1 MYNRDDYVFFW
12 KPHEIQYRSPFTV
25 TVTIDEG
32 GEPEEVTFPT
42 AEHWMMFQKAL
53 LFKDAEI
60 AREIIGVKGIGSTD
74 MAHVKSLGRR
84 VSGFIEDFVMV
95 APAVAKPPPLSYAE
109 RAKKA
114 QNIKSPISAPPPPQ
128 RVSNPT
134 PNPVAPA
141 NVPSTSA
148 VLNTTS
154 SPLIS
159 ASRNADDT
167 PNSSSILTTRSS
179 SPVPQAGANSAAVP
193 SLISSSDLA
202 VKALNIVTANASS
215 PSKNVWQVRREQMAA
230 LVQKPA
236 TSASSQPVS
245 TAVNGAKSGKSSRG
259 SPVDDDPFVVRM
271 PERLARPAPQ
281 EDWPEVGKSISTS
294 TSTERSVNGT
304 PKKSGEKPKWVPI
317 PAEEMQAA
325 ADAASKRRKNSLHP
339 SQGGTPPRTRTH
351 SGRTSASHSAT
362 HSRVQSRSGSLQSS
376 PRVPR
381 GRRLPPAD
389 EPASSINSA
398 PEPEQQ
404 PTTPNHPTPPP
415 QPQYQPYQPA
425 HQPPHQPPLH
435 PSAPVFYPQN
445 GTSPHPPP
453 PSMYPPPNSHYS
465 PYPVYGPGAY
475 DYAPPGP
482 SFAPPYVPW
491 HGHSPSLSGQHSP
504 VYPPLP
510 MQGYVGPSVN
520 GGPPPSINESS
531 SLPDVVVNNPS
542 AETNTNTVREKMV
555 FGSINAPSPAP
566 LDPNS
571 QKEEDVVE
579 KAFATFAI
587 GVDKKEPI
595 PARLRSKTRD
605 GASRL
610 NEKAEE
616 ELPRPTERKWKFGT
630 TNSTPPV
637 NGQIPLP
644 PENQLQQAV
653 TVPAVPAAQAPY
665 VLEPVGSTSFIVS
678 QPSPLQAP
686 IPVPLSGQPP
696 LSLQHS
702 QHAVATV
709 DPDLEV
715 KDFGFGFG
723 DASGTGYATLMEKE
737 SRRARHLEQ
746 EQERERERERERQQ
760 ILAASDDS
768 ADADSGK
775 EVVEGSSGP
784 NGVRGPDLREQRDHL
799 GSGRGRRGFPG
810 NARGGYD
817 RGGRRGRGGMNG
829 FTRGYGRGGYNNARG
844 AGVGGPQRTPPFTV
858 TPPPHFQP
866 LPLDGGLPPPSM
878 PHGAPGPGGYYP
890 PPRQQL
896 PGTIFL
902 PPGFE
907 GYPPPP
913 QLPPHIAHQHGQQS
927 PGLMP
932 PPPPPMGGHPQAPP
946 MPVPLSPIS
955 FPLDPTRFYLLG
967 QLEYY
972 LSPQNMAQD
981 FFLRQQMDAMGWIPI
996 QLFASFNRVRQLTT
1010 DAQLVRDVLTLSSMV
1025 QVHVNMVRMGGWE
1038 SFVLPDAAPSTV
1050 EEQPYP
1056 YQQPGPYYVGEHPQQ
1071 VPGHPQAEQN
1081 RHVLPPNGD
1090 VPMEASA
1097 PSDGGA
1103 KADSRQSMPAMNGH
1117 GHGAE
1122 YEHDQVAEEEDDDV
1136 EFVMG
1141 HTGGSWPPERPS

>member
-1 MYNRDDYVFFW
+1 
-12 KPHEIQYRSPFTV
+12 
-25 TVTIDEG
+25 
-32 GEPEEVTFPT
+32 
-42 AEHWMMFQKAL
+42 
-53 LFKDAEI
+53 
-60 AREIIGVKGIGSTD
+60 
-74 MAHVKSLGRR
+74 
-84 VSGFIEDFVMV
+84 MV
-95 APAVAKPPPLSYAE
+95 APTAAKPPPLSYAE

-114 QNIKSPISAPPPPQ
+114 QNIKSPISAPPPQ
-128 RVSNPT
+128 RVPNLPT
-134 PNPVAPA
+134 NPVAPA
-141 NVPSTSA
+141 NISSTSTT
-148 VLNTTS
+148 TTS
-154 SPLIS
+154 TALPIS
-159 ASRNADDT
+159 SSRSADDV
-167 PNSSSILTTRSS
+167 PNSSSLLTTRSS
-179 SPVPQAGANSAAVP
+179 SPVPQAGTISAAVP
-193 SLISSSDLA
+193 ALTSSSDLA

-236 TSASSQPVS
+236 TSSSGQPVS

-259 SPVDDDPFVVRM
+259 SPVEDDPFVVRM
-271 PERLARPAPQ
+271 PEHLARPAQQ

-389 EPASSINSA
+389 EPVTSINGA

-404 PTTPNHPTPPP
+404 PTTPNHPTPP
-415 QPQYQPYQPA
+415 QPQYEPYQPA
-425 HQPPHQPPLH
+425 YQLPHQPPLH
-435 PSAPVFYPQN
+435 PSASVFYPQN

-453 PSMYPPPNSHYS
+453 PPMYPSPNSHYS
-465 PYPVYGPGAY
+465 PYPVYGTGPY
-475 DYAPPGP
+475 DYSPQGP

-491 HGHSPSLSGQHSP
+491 HRHSPSLSGQHSP
-504 VYPPLP
+504 VYPPPP
-510 MQGYVGPSVN
+510 MQGYVGP
-520 GGPPPSINESS
+520 
-531 SLPDVVVNNPS
+531 
-542 AETNTNTVREKMV
+542 VREKMI

-566 LDPNS
+566 LDPNNS
-571 QKEEDVVE
+571 QDGDVVE

-605 GASRL
+605 GASRH
-610 NEKAEE
+610 NEKAE
-616 ELPRPTERKWKFGT
+616 ELPRPTEKKWKFGT
-630 TNSTPPV
+630 TSSTPPV

-644 PENQLQQAV
+644 PENQLQRAV

-665 VLEPVGSTSFIVS
+665 VLEPVGNTSFIVS

-696 LSLQHS
+696 PLSLQHG
-702 QHAVATV
+702 QHSAPTI

-737 SRRARHLEQ
+737 SRHARQLEQ
-746 EQERERERERERQQ
+746 EHERERERERERQQ
-760 ILAASDDS
+760 VLAASDDS

-799 GSGRGRRGFPG
+799 GGGRGRRGFLG

-829 FTRGYGRGGYNNARG
+829 FTRGYVRGGYNHTRG

-866 LPLDGGLPPPSM
+866 LPLDGGLPPPPM

-896 PGTIFL
+896 PGAIFL

-913 QLPPHIAHQHGQQS
+913 PLPPHISQQHGQQS

-981 FFLRQQMDAMGWIPI
+981 FFLRQQMDSKGWIPI
-996 QLFASFNRVRQLTT
+996 QLFASFNRVRQLTM

-1025 QVHVNMVRMGGWE
+1025 QVHENMVRMGAWE

-1050 EEQPYP
+1050 EEHPVPYP
-1056 YQQPGPYYVGEHPQQ
+1056 YQQPGPYYVGEGAPPGMMQHSQQ

-1081 RHVLPPNGD
+1081 RHVLPPNSD
-1090 VPMEASA
+1090 VPMEAFA
-1097 PSDGGA
+1097 PADGGA
-1103 KADSRQSMPAMNGH
+1103 KADSSQSMPAVNGH
-1117 GHGAE
+1117 GHGID
-1122 YEHDQVAEEEDDDV
+1122 HGHGQVEEEEDDDV

-1141 HTGGSWPPERPS
+1141 HAGGSWPPERPS